1 MLFKCPDCGKE
12 RDSGEPM
19 CPHCGCTKK
28 PAGIIGPVI
37 FLALCGFAFFAGRQG
52 PETYYVGRD
61 AVNYR
66 SAPNE
71 KVLGQLPRGEKV
83 VCNTVSNGW
92 CRSAMDGREIY
103 ISLKVLTKQAPVQNT
118 GPDSS
123 ERRKGLIHAVK
134 N

>member
-1 MLFKCPDCGKE
+1 MLFKCPDCGNE
-12 RDSGEPM
+12 RESGEPM

-37 FLALCGFAFFAGRQG
+37 FLALCGFAFFAGKKG

-71 KVLGQLPRGEKV
+71 KVLGQLQRGETV
-83 VCNTVSNGW
+83 VCDSIGEGW
-92 CRSAMDGREIY
+92 CRSVLDGREIY
-103 ISLKVLTKQAPVQNT
+103 ISLKVLTKQAPA
-118 GPDSS
+118 D
-123 ERRKGLIHAVK
+123 K
-134 N
+134 NMPAGQKKEPAAED